1 VTPARDGSRVSE
13 RVGAA
18 LTTRADEKK
27 ATDEKE
33 EKIVGESHHLWSP
46 LDPVDVISIGRV
58 GHPDSEDLCAS
69 ARIVFGLSSYTARG
83 SCAVERRTR

>member
-58 GHPDSEDLCAS
+58 GHPIQHA
-69 ARIVFGLSSYTARG
+69 G
-83 SCAVERRTR
+83 AVR